1 VRHMFPDALQLAGM
15 TRQHGA
21 PKNQHK
27 SSRLHDSHRGSRDP
41 EDIPAEEQTEQRNN
55 QRERLQ
61 QQIHHSDTDRPGKLS
76 RIGNGT
82 KTPSTASCGAGD
94 HVQPTNPLKVT

>member
-1 VRHMFPDALQLAGM
+1 MFPDALQLAGM

-27 SSRLHDSHRGSRDP
+27 SSRLHDSHRRSRDP

-61 QQIHHSDTDRPGKLS
+61 QQIHHSDT
-76 RIGNGT
+76 T